1 MNVFAGW
8 HVLLIGFL
16 VLAIAAIIAALI
28 LRRQKG
34 EKPGLENAGLLRFV
48 AGLALIAAILAA
60 AGTVF
65 GVIATLAG
73 QPTTVDV
80 PVSGFVPTLP
90 AGVSQV
96 DGPTASIDGGADH
109 LELTIAGL
117 SLTTR
122 ILLSLGT
129 LFGGATFVTIALLVR
144 RLARSAITDDAYRG
158 VASQVLWI
166 SASVLAVGTFVQ
178 SVLTQFGA
186 YGAGVEALQITGY
199 AATGSAGEVL
209 NATDRGLQTFG
220 WPDPSFALS
229 FEFTPLLIAL
239 ALACIAAIF
248 REGERLRIRA
258 ERAEADVAGLV

>member
-1 MNVFAGW
+1 MAFVGW
-8 HVLLIGFL
+8 HVLLIGTLVL
-16 VLAIAAIIAALI
+16 VLAAVVAAVI

-48 AGLALIAAILAA
+48 AGLALVAAILAA
-60 AGTVF
+60 AGTVV
-65 GVIATLAG
+65 GVIATLVG
-73 QPTTVDV
+73 QPTAVDV
-80 PVSGFVPTLP
+80 PISGFVPTLP

-109 LELTIAGL
+109 LKLTIAGL
-117 SLTTR
+117 SMTTR

-144 RLARSAITDDAYRG
+144 RLARAAITDDAYRG
-158 VASQVLWI
+158 VASRVLWI

-178 SVLTQFGA
+178 SVFTQLGA

-199 AATGSAGEVL
+199 ATTGPAGQVL
-209 NATDRGLQTFG
+209 NSGDGGLQVFG
-220 WPDPSFALS
+220 WPDPSFAFS

-239 ALACIAAIF
+239 ALGCIAAIF